1 MGSIPI
7 TRSIFFLPE
16 TLMKRTLKI
25 VGISLA
31 ALLGLLVAA
40 AVVLTFVF
48 DPNQYKGEVIKLV
61 KEKTGRDLK
70 IEKKIGWSF
79 FPRLG
84 IEAGGLEL
92 SNAAGFGKD
101 PFAKIDA
108 VGAQVAVLP
117 LLRGKVEVGGVYL
130 NGLTLNLAKN
140 AAGKT
145 NWDDLAAPQ
154 GAKPAPKEQK
164 PAAAGKAGS
173 PLARLSVGRLE
184 VHRTNLYWR
193 DMAANSTLAVRNI
206 ELATSRFVTGEPMDL
221 KLAFELDRDKAAPV
235 KAALQSRLTASA
247 DALKLANV
255 DLKVDDSRL
264 AGSIDIQNFA
274 SPALRFDLTLDKIDL
289 DRYLAAAPE
298 KPAAAKPAPAAAE
311 APVELPLST
320 LRSLNIHGKFR
331 IQDLKAMGLRSKE
344 IVVQIAARNGL
355 IALGPNSAKLY
366 SGSYHGETSVDVRG
380 KTPVFRMNE
389 SLQQVQL
396 GPLLKDMQLFD
407 RFSGTGDVA
416 LKLGAQGFDASQ
428 IKRSLNGNASVAIQK
443 GRIEGV
449 DLKKFLQALSG
460 KEKGLEKV
468 VKLVPQRG
476 DFTDFAQLNATFQ
489 VANGY
494 ATNSDLALRT
504 LDLAAGGRGFV
515 DLPSDKMDYR
525 LELANAGELGKKC
538 KTFPLRIHGPLA
550 NLSYEPVWEEILKC
564 QAQQQVE
571 KQLEK
576 KLQKGLGD
584 ILKKK

>member
-1 MGSIPI
+1 
-7 TRSIFFLPE
+7 
-16 TLMKRTLKI
+16 MKKTLKI
-25 VGISLA
+25 LGLTLA
-31 ALLGLLVAA
+31 ALFGLLITA
-40 AVVLTFVF
+40 AVTLVFVF
-48 DPNQYKGEVIKLV
+48 DPNQYKGDIIRLV

-79 FPRLG
+79 LPRLG

-108 VGAQVAVLP
+108 VGVHVAVLP
-117 LLRGKVEVGGVYL
+117 LFRGKLEVGTVYL

-145 NWDDLAAPQ
+145 NWDDLAAPKDT
-154 GAKPAPKEQK
+154 KPAPKEQK
-164 PAAAGKAGS
+164 PAETGKGGS
-173 PLARLSVGRLE
+173 PLEGLSIGRLD
-184 VHRTNLYWR
+184 VRRTNLYWR

-206 ELATSRFVTGEPMDL
+206 ELATSRFVAGEPMDL

-264 AGSIDIQNFA
+264 AGAIDIQNFA

-289 DRYLAAAPE
+289 DRYLGADAE
-298 KPAAAKPAPAAAE
+298 KQTGNGTSADKAKTAAAAE

-320 LRSLNIHGKFR
+320 LRSLDIHGKFR
-331 IQDLKAMGLRSKE
+331 IQDMKTMGLRSKD
-344 IVVQIAARNGL
+344 IVLQIAARNGL
-355 IALGPNSAKLY
+355 IALGPNTARLY

-380 KTPVFRMNE
+380 KTPVFRIDE
-389 SLQQVQL
+389 SLKQVQL
-396 GPLLKDMQLFD
+396 GPLLKDMKLFD
-407 RFSGTGDVA
+407 HFSGAGNVA
-416 LKLGAQGFDASQ
+416 IKFGAQGFDAAQ
-428 IKRSLNGNASVAIQK
+428 IKRSLNGNASVAIEK

-449 DLKKFLQALSG
+449 DLNKFMKALSG
-460 KEKGLEKV
+460 KEQGLEKV
-468 VKLVPQRG
+468 ARLVPQRG
-476 DFTDFAQLNATFQ
+476 DFTDFAQLSASFQ

-494 ATNSDLALRT
+494 ATSNDLALRT
-504 LDLAAGGRGFV
+504 LDLVAGGRGVV

-550 NLSYEPVWEEILKC
+550 NLGYEPIWEEILKC
-564 QAQQQVE
+564 QAQKQIE

-576 KLQKGLGD
+576 QLQKSLGD
-584 ILKKK
+584 VLKKRK

>member
-1 MGSIPI
+1 VN
-7 TRSIFFLPE
+7 
-16 TLMKRTLKI
+16 KTLKI
-25 VGISLA
+25 
-31 ALLGLLVAA
+31 LGLTLATLFGLLIAA
-40 AVVLTFVF
+40 AVTLVFVF
-48 DPNQYKGEVIKLV
+48 DPNQYKDDVIRLV
-61 KEKTGRDLK
+61 KEKTGRNLK

-108 VGAQVAVLP
+108 VGVHVAVLP
-117 LLRGKVEVGGVYL
+117 LFRGKVEVGTVYL

-145 NWDDLAAPQ
+145 NWDDLAAPKD
-154 GAKPAPKEQK
+154 AKPAPKDQK
-164 PAAAGKAGS
+164 PAEAGTGGS
-173 PLARLSVGRLE
+173 PLEGLSIGRLE

-193 DMAANSTLAVRNI
+193 DMAADSTLAVRNI
-206 ELATSRFVTGEPMDL
+206 ELATSRFIAGEPMNL
-221 KLAFELDRDKAAPV
+221 KLAFELVRDKAAPV

-289 DRYLAAAPE
+289 DRYLVAAPE
-298 KPAAAKPAPAAAE
+298 KPAAAKPAPAAE
-311 APVELPLST
+311 APIELPLST
-320 LRSLNIHGKFR
+320 LRSLNINGKFR
-331 IQDLKAMGLRSKE
+331 IQDMKAMGLRSKE
-344 IVVQIAARNGL
+344 VQVQIAAKNGL
-355 IALGPNSAKLY
+355 IALGPNTAKLY
-366 SGSYHGETSVDVRG
+366 SGSYRGETSVDVRG
-380 KTPVFRMNE
+380 KTPVLRIDE

-407 RFSGTGDVA
+407 RFSGTGNVA
-416 LKLGAQGFDASQ
+416 LKLGAQGFDANQ
-428 IKRSLNGNASVAIQK
+428 VKRSLNGNASVAIQK

-449 DLKKFLQALSG
+449 DLNKFMKTLNS
-460 KEKGLEKV
+460 KEQGLEKL

-494 ATNSDLALRT
+494 ATSSDLALRT

-525 LELANAGELGKKC
+525 LELANIGELGKKC

-550 NLSYEPVWEEILKC
+550 KLSYDPVWEEIAKC
-564 QAQQQVE
+564 QVRKQAE

-576 KLQKGLGD
+576 QLKKGLGD
-584 ILKKK
+584 LLKKK

>member
-1 MGSIPI
+1 
-7 TRSIFFLPE
+7 
-16 TLMKRTLKI
+16 MKRTLKI

-92 SNAAGFGKD
+92 SNATGFGKD
-101 PFAKIDA
+101 PFARIDA
-108 VGAQVAVLP
+108 VGVHVAVLP
-117 LLRGKVEVGGVYL
+117 LFRGKIEVGTVYL
-130 NGLTLNLAKN
+130 HGLTLNLAKN
-140 AAGKT
+140 AAGRT
-145 NWDDLAAPQ
+145 NWDDLAAPKD
-154 GAKPAPKEQK
+154 ARPAPKEQK
-164 PAAAGKAGS
+164 PVEAGKGGS
-173 PLARLSVGRLE
+173 PLEGLAVGRLE
-184 VHRTNLYWR
+184 VRRTNLYWR

-206 ELATSRFVTGEPMDL
+206 ELATSHFAAGKPMDL
-221 KLAFELDRDKAAPV
+221 KLAFELNRDKAAPV
-235 KAALQSRLTASA
+235 KAALKSQLTASA

-289 DRYLAAAPE
+289 DRYLAAAP
-298 KPAAAKPAPAAAE
+298 AKPGSARDKSAPAAE
-311 APVELPLST
+311 TPVELPLST

-344 IVVQIAARNGL
+344 ILVQIAARNGL
-355 IALGPNSAKLY
+355 IALGPNTAKLY
-366 SGSYHGETSVDVRG
+366 SGSYRGETSVDVRG
-380 KTPVFRMNE
+380 KTPVFRIDE

-407 RFSGTGDVA
+407 RFSGTGNVA
-416 LKLGAQGFDASQ
+416 LKLGAQGFDADQ

-449 DLKKFLQALSG
+449 DLHKFMKAVSG
-460 KEKGLEKV
+460 KEKGLEKA

-489 VANGY
+489 VANGF
-494 ATNSDLALRT
+494 ATNRDLALRT
-504 LDLAAGGRGFV
+504 LDLTAGGRGFV
-515 DLPSDKMDYR
+515 DLPADRMDYR

-550 NLSYEPVWEEILKC
+550 KLSYEPVWEEILKC
-564 QAQQQVE
+564 QVQKQAE

-576 KLQKGLGD
+576 QLKKGLGD